1 MKIVAAFNRLISQ
14 TETPTSDA
22 LAPFDDGLI
31 EIARLIEVEDPV
43 EATDLETAER

>member
-1 MKIVAAFNRLISQ
+1 LKIVAAFNRLIHQ
-14 TETPTSDA
+14 TESPTPAA

-31 EIARLIEVEDPV
+31 ELARLIEVEDPV